1 MTDRNLHYHYTNVLP
16 DVVEEEEEKS
26 GVSDSEEYSE
36 EEKGQCEHQKDCDE
50 CSQSTLIESLDTQ
63 EEKTEDNLKNNRL
76 KIANEL
82 NQMNKMFLLSKLTE
96 NEIKDYIATN
106 LTEDADN
113 IRDDYFRLFD
123 SVPFTDP
130 IKIETYSLLIKL
142 GILQQVKATHD
153 DLYEPAKIKL

>member
-16 DVVEEEEEKS
+16 DVVEEEEVNS
-26 GVSDSEEYSE
+26 GVSDSEE
-36 EEKGQCEHQKDCDE
+36 EKEDCQHPDDCDE

>member
-1 MTDRNLHYHYTNVLP
+1 MTDGKSENHYTNSLKI
-16 DVVEEEEEKS
+16 EEEERS

-36 EEKGQCEHQKDCDE
+36 DEKSECQHPKDCDE
-50 CSQSTLIESLDTQ
+50 CSQSVTLIESLDTQ
-63 EEKTEDNLKNNRL
+63 EEKTEDTLKNNRL

-82 NQMNKMFLLSKLTE
+82 NEMNKMFLLSKLTE

-130 IKIETYSLLIKL
+130 IKVETYGLLVKL
-142 GILQQVKATHD
+142 GILEQVKATHD
-153 DLYEPAKIKL
+153 DLYEPSKIKL

>member
-1 MTDRNLHYHYTNVLP
+1 MSERNLHYHYTNSLKI
-16 DVVEEEEEKS
+16 EEEERS

-36 EEKGQCEHQKDCDE
+36 DEKSECQHPEDCGE

-106 LTEDADN
+106 LTEDADK
-113 IRDDYFRLFD
+113 IREDYFRLFD

-130 IKIETYSLLIKL
+130 IKIETHGLLVKL
-142 GILQQVKATHD
+142 GILEHVKATHE
-153 DLYEPAKIKL
+153 DLFEPSKIKL

>member
-1 MTDRNLHYHYTNVLP
+1 MSERNLHYSNVLS
-16 DVVEEEEEKS
+16 DVEEKS
-26 GVSDSEEYSE
+26 GVSDSEEYSDD
-36 EEKGQCEHQKDCDE
+36 EKSECKHPEDCGE
-50 CSQSTLIESLDTQ
+50 CSQSVTLVESLDTQ
-63 EEKTEDNLKNNRL
+63 EEKTEDDLKNNRL

-96 NEIKDYIATN
+96 KEIKDYIATN
-106 LTEDADN
+106 LTEDADK
-113 IRDDYFRLFD
+113 IREDYFRLFD